1 MFLPHT
7 ARVPLLIVLSVL
19 AGLGLLVFTHLF
31 PFTWQLDL
39 HPVWGWTLCGMGL
52 SVIVLSLLGFL
63 WPALEEDWP
72 VLVFLCA
79 IGLVIAVAGWD
90 LEWALL
96 LLSYLVRGLM
106 YLAGFALI
114 GFSVWQVITMKSDSA
129 TWSLPARYNRLRTEG
144 YDAGRTRGYEE
155 GYAKAYEDEHDKR
168 YEEGHTAGRAEWY
181 AKGHA
186 DGRIEGY
193 DEGHSAGHAEGY
205 AYGHAAGGRQRYREG
220 YDEGHAKGY
229 AEGQASSVGRK
240 RQTRSFDP
248 WQVLEIPSGSTQE
261 EIKKAHRKQS
271 KLYHPDKVSQL
282 GKDLRDM
289 AENKTKD
296 INRAYAM
303 LQRQ

>member
-19 AGLGLLVFTHLF
+19 TGLGLLVSTHLY
-31 PFTWQLDL
+31 PFTWEVDL
-39 HPVWGWTLCGMGL
+39 HPMWGWTLFGMGL
-52 SVIVLSLLGFL
+52 SIVVLSLLGFL
-63 WPALEEDWP
+63 WTALEEDWAA
-72 VLVFLCA
+72 LVFLCA
-79 IGLVIAVAGWD
+79 IGLVIVVAGWD

-96 LLSYLVRGLM
+96 LLSYLMRGLM

-114 GFSVWQVITMKSDSA
+114 GFGAWQAITMQSDSA
-129 TWSLPARYNRLRTEG
+129 TWSLAARYNRLHTEG
-144 YDAGRTRGYEE
+144 YNAGRSRGYEE
-155 GYAKAYEDEHDKR
+155 GYAKAYQDEHDKR

-186 DGRIEGY
+186 DGRSEGY
-193 DEGHSAGHAEGY
+193 EDGHSAGHVEGY

-229 AEGQASSVGRK
+229 AEGQASNAGRK

-261 EIKKAHRKQS
+261 EIRKAYRKQS

-282 GKDLRDM
+282 GEDLREM

-296 INRAYAM
+296 INRAYAV

>member
-1 MFLPHT
+1 MSLLHT
-7 ARVPLLIVLSVL
+7 PRFSHLIVLSIPT
-19 AGLGLLVFTHLF
+19 GLGLIVFTHLY
-31 PFTWQLDL
+31 PFTWQVAL

-52 SVIVLSLLGFL
+52 SVIALSLLGFL
-63 WPALEEDWP
+63 WSPLEEHWP

-79 IGLVIAVAGWD
+79 IGLLVAVSGWD

-96 LLSYLVRGLM
+96 LLSYVVRVLM
-106 YLAGFALI
+106 YLTGLVLAGF
-114 GFSVWQVITMKSDSA
+114 GVWQVISRHSDSA
-129 TWSLPARYNRLRTEG
+129 KWSFAASYNQG
-144 YDAGRTRGYEE
+144 YRAGHTKGYEE
-155 GYAKAYEDEHDKR
+155 EYAKAYLNEHDSR

-186 DGRIEGY
+186 DGRTEGY
-193 DEGHSAGHAEGY
+193 DEGHSAGHAKGY
-205 AYGHAAGGRQRYREG
+205 TYGHAAGGRQRYKEG

-229 AEGQASSVGRK
+229 AEGRASSTAR
-240 RQTRSFDP
+240 RRETRSFDP

-261 EIKKAHRKQS
+261 EIKRAHRQQS

-303 LQRQ
+303 LQGR